1 MNRFPFDRK
10 YIVVNICDDEEYEK
24 NVVFYLELGEPK
36 LIKTAGGKQAQ
47 ITPKLK
53 IWKWSATKVVC
64 ASDQI
69 CYTIRFNHEFG
80 DPFYF
85 TQDTNPLSVSF
96 IVYNTKLSILV
107 NHSHR

>member
-47 ITPKLK
+47 ITPTLK
-53 IWKWSATKVVC
+53 I
-64 ASDQI
+64 
-69 CYTIRFNHEFG
+69 
-80 DPFYF
+80 
-85 TQDTNPLSVSF
+85 
-96 IVYNTKLSILV
+96 
-107 NHSHR
+107 